1 MPAPAFF
8 GEIPRGLED
17 MAGYVLTG
25 DVAGAKVDAPGARG
39 LNWTIESDSDQ
50 LQGDNQIIAVVRNP
64 KRLTGSVE
72 VGRTNLAFFSC
83 VVGGTATTGGSSP
96 NTIITLDETASAGS
110 RYFQLKGNTF
120 SQDASGTGYEATLKK
135 LLVVGGPTES
145 LTVNE
150 WSTPTF
156 DFEGSAISGVLLTR
170 KQYETYTALT

>member
-1 MPAPAFF
+1 VVVPAVY

-25 DVAGAKVDAPGARG
+25 DTPGAKVDGPGARG

-50 LQGDNQIIAVVRNP
+50 LEGDNSIIAVVRNP

-72 VGRTNLAFFSC
+72 LGRTNLAFFAC
-83 VVGGTATTGGSSP
+83 VVGGTAATSGADP
-96 NTIITLDETASAGS
+96 NTVITLDEGASAGS
-110 RYFQLKGNTF
+110 RYFQLKGNTY
-120 SQDASGTGYEATLKK
+120 SLDASGSGYEATLKK
-135 LLVVGGPTES
+135 LLVVAGPTEA

-156 DFEGSAISGVLLTR
+156 DFEGTAVSGILLSR
-170 KQYETYTALT
+170 KNLQTYTALV